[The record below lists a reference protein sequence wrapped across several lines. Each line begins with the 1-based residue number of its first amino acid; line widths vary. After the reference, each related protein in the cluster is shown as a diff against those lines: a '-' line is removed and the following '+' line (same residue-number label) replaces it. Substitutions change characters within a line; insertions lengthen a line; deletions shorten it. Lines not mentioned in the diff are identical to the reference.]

1 MLNVRQDDLSIDA
14 RAGRWNLVSQPRN
27 IYARRVAAVNLI
39 VAQICEPG
47 GQR

>member
-1 MLNVRQDDLSIDA
+1 MLNVRQDDLFIEVKPE
-14 RAGRWNLVSQPRN
+14 RWNLVSQSRN

-39 VAQICEPG
+39 VTQICGPG